1 MIAKLRGIVDFIGED
16 SLILDVNGVGY
27 LVFASRRTLS
37 MLPARGGDAGLM
49 IETHVREDHIHLYGF
64 ADNAEKQ
71 WFSLL
76 TTVQGVGAKVA
87 LALLSVLTPTDLLR
101 AIAAQDTTALCR
113 APGIGPKVATRIVG
127 ELKDKAA
134 KLNLGP
140 VAGPTPQGA
149 GDAPA
154 KTSSKSKKSAKPSG
168 DATGAAGGDRDG
180 DGEPVVD
187 DSVVLADA
195 VSALVNLGYGRSEAF
210 GAVGRA
216 AQQAGDDKSIDTL
229 IRLGL
234 KELSA

>member
-1 MIAKLRGIVDFIGED
+1 MRGVVDFIGED
-16 SLILDVNGVGY
+16 SVILDVNGVGY

-37 MLPARGGDAGLM
+37 MLPPKGGDAGLM

-71 WFSLL
+71 WFALL

-101 AIAAQDTTALCR
+101 ALAAQDTTALCR

-140 VAGPTPQGA
+140 VA
-149 GDAPA
+149 APA
-154 KTSSKSKKSAKPSG
+154 APASPAEEPEKPAAKSRKSTKPAKDVST
-168 DATGAAGGDRDG
+168 DTAASA
-180 DGEPVVD
+180 PVVD

-210 GAVGRA
+210 GAVGKA

>member
-16 SLILDVNGVGY
+16 SVIIDVNGVGY
-27 LVFASRRTLS
+27 LVFASRRTLT
-37 MLPARGGDAGLM
+37 MLPPKGGEAGLM

-71 WFSLL
+71 WFALL

-87 LALLSVLTPTDLLR
+87 LALLSVLSPTDLLR

-113 APGIGPKVATRIVG
+113 APGIGPKVATRVVG

-134 KLNLGP
+134 RLNLGP
-140 VAGPTPQGA
+140 VA
-149 GDAPA
+149 APA
-154 KTSSKSKKSAKPSG
+154 APVAPPAATSSKKSAKSAKPLADVSIDKA
-168 DATGAAGGDRDG
+168 DAA
-180 DGEPVVD
+180 PVVD
-187 DSVVLADA
+187 DGAVLADA

-210 GAVGRA
+210 GAVGKA
-216 AQQAGDDKSIDTL
+216 AQQAGEDKTLDSL